1 MTHVNNKGL
10 NKSFITSTPQ
20 YRGNPAKLVRCTGA
34 MWRSGLR
41 AGVVAAIA
49 GLMFGCG
56 TPGST
61 APSASAPTNAQES
74 PRNPGSTPT
83 PGGGTGNSSIP
94 TVSITAPTS
103 GAPYTS
109 PGSTV
114 NITGTATD
122 DVGVSR
128 VTWSNSLGGSG
139 TVSGTTNW
147 SANAIPLQQGQNV
160 ITITA
165 FDSAQNSGSVSFI
178 VYFGVAASNTY
189 YVATNGSD
197 LFGNGSSSSPWATIG
212 HGVSRMASGD
222 TLIVKRG
229 IYTGTANFIAN
240 VPSGIP
246 GGYTTVMAE
255 APMEVRIQSNGPTND
270 GQLQIAGSYIK
281 VDGFIFDMANNS
293 GLSHIG
299 TIEAGSFN
307 KITRCIFKRSGP
319 ITQWGGLLALGG
331 SDNLVED
338 VAGVGAC
345 RYCFE
350 QGGPDST
357 AQRNIWRRVV
367 ARFDYG
373 NSPLPKAT
381 FATYGNNQTNP
392 AGGMPLVRDHL
403 YQNVI
408 IIDGQNP
415 VISGAQPKYGGMYT
429 AKTASNIRFEG
440 AIVLNEDAGLWGLFN
455 REWTINGWPTAN
467 NSVSHTVVWGLKG
480 NPGGIKANT
489 ADHVTVGGFTPSG
502 ALDLT
507 STETNSLILPAV
519 SLGNLLVN
527 ATGATITKRQGVSG
541 TLWGEPG
548 YNQTTN
554 DDLWPW
560 PYEDK
565 IKAVFAE
572 TNNPPSGYSPLT
584 NNTKR
589 GFAADGNG
597 RYGGP
602 ITLTSYIWEFL
613 GTPCPPNV
621 CPQ

>member
-1 MTHVNNKGL
+1 M
-10 NKSFITSTPQ
+10 S
-20 YRGNPAKLVRCTGA
+20 
-34 MWRSGLR
+34 
-41 AGVVAAIA
+41 
-49 GLMFGCG
+49 
-56 TPGST
+56 
-61 APSASAPTNAQES
+61 
-74 PRNPGSTPT
+74 
-83 PGGGTGNSSIP
+83 
-94 TVSITAPTS
+94 
-103 GAPYTS
+103 
-109 PGSTV
+109 
-114 NITGTATD
+114 
-122 DVGVSR
+122 
-128 VTWSNSLGGSG
+128 
-139 TVSGTTNW
+139 
-147 SANAIPLQQGQNV
+147 
-160 ITITA
+160 
-165 FDSAQNSGSVSFI
+165 
-178 VYFGVAASNTY
+178 
-189 YVATNGSD
+189 
-197 LFGNGSSSSPWATIG
+197 
-212 HGVSRMASGD
+212 SGD

-229 IYTGTANFIAN
+229 TYVGTANFIAN

-246 GGYTTVMAE
+246 GRYTTVMAE
-255 APMEVRIQSNGPTND
+255 APMEVRIQSTSSTAN
-270 GQLQIAGSYIK
+270 GQLTIAGSYIK
-281 VDGFIFDMANNS
+281 IDGFIFDMANNGS
-293 GLSHIG
+293 LSHIG
-299 TIEAGSFN
+299 TIESGSFN

-350 QGGPDST
+350 QGGPDAT
-357 AQRNIWRRVV
+357 TQRNIWRRVV

-415 VISGAQPKYGGMYT
+415 QTGGEAKYGGMYT

-440 AIVLNEDAGLWGLFN
+440 SIVLNEDAGLWGLFN
-455 REWTINGWPTAN
+455 REWAINGWATAN
-467 NSVSHTVVWGLKG
+467 NSVRHTVVWGLKG

-489 ADHVTVGGFTPSG
+489 ADHVTVGGFTPSA

-507 STETNSLILPAV
+507 STQTNSLILPNAG
-519 SLGNLLVN
+519 LANLLVN
-527 ATGATITKRQGVSG
+527 SAGATITMRMGVSG

-548 YNQTTN
+548 YDQLTN
-554 DDLWPW
+554 ESLWPW

-572 TNNPPSGYSPLT
+572 TNAPPSGYSPST

-597 RYGGP
+597 LYGGP

-613 GTPCPPNV
+613 GTPCPANV

>member
-1 MTHVNNKGL
+1 M
-10 NKSFITSTPQ
+10 
-20 YRGNPAKLVRCTGA
+20 
-34 MWRSGLR
+34 
-41 AGVVAAIA
+41 
-49 GLMFGCG
+49 
-56 TPGST
+56 
-61 APSASAPTNAQES
+61 
-74 PRNPGSTPT
+74 
-83 PGGGTGNSSIP
+83 
-94 TVSITAPTS
+94 
-103 GAPYTS
+103 
-109 PGSTV
+109 
-114 NITGTATD
+114 
-122 DVGVSR
+122 
-128 VTWSNSLGGSG
+128 TWSNSAGGSG
-139 TVSGTTNW
+139 TASGTGSW
-147 SANAIPLQQGQNV
+147 SVNAIPLQQGQNI

-165 FDSAQNSGSVSFI
+165 YDAAQNSGAISLV
-178 VYFGVAASNTY
+178 VYFGVTAGNTY
-189 YVATNGSD
+189 YVATTGSD
-197 LFGNGSSSSPWATIG
+197 FSGNGSNTNPWNTISYG
-212 HGVSRMASGD
+212 ISRMAAGD

-229 IYTGTANFIAN
+229 TYTGTANFIAN

-270 GQLQIAGSYIK
+270 GQLKIAGSYIK
-281 VDGFIFDMANNS
+281 VDGFIFDMANNG

-299 TIEAGSFN
+299 TIESGSFN

-350 QGGPDST
+350 QGGPDSS

-392 AGGMPLVRDHL
+392 PGGMPLVRDHL

-440 AIVLNEDAGLWGLFN
+440 SIVLNEDAGLWGLFN

-507 STETNSLILPAV
+507 STETNSLILPTA
-519 SLGNLLVN
+519 SLSNLLVN

-548 YNQTTN
+548 YDQTTN

-572 TNNPPSGYSPLT
+572 TNNPPSGYSPAT

-597 RYGGP
+597 LYGGP